1 MIALAS
7 ELCHATKYRTH
18 RLLQNA
24 RLVWSKAK
32 YGQWSQIIVVY
43 TVMITT
49 NIFQKMIGLVND
61 ANQQELN

>member
-32 YGQWSQIIVVY
+32 YGQWSQI
-43 TVMITT
+43 
-49 NIFQKMIGLVND
+49 
-61 ANQQELN
+61 